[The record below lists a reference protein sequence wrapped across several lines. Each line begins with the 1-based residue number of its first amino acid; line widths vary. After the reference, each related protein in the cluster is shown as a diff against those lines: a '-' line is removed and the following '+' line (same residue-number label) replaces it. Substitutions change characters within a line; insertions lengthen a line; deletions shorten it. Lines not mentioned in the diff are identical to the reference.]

1 MYLDQPSFI
10 IGNRDGE
17 FTYLGSDKDNRIVYL
32 IIWQERNGLKYI
44 NRFYIRMS
52 TRTLL
57 MNPTLVDLKLQSIGY
72 IIPGLIAN
80 WFERQGFIKT
90 MTTMIIAAV
99 VVRITL
105 IIISGGRY
113 HLMYKPSLKNNW
125 SLIALC
131 ILSIVTFYIAQY
143 SKKDVKQ
150 DFYSEKLRQLK
161 PQIQPLSFKR

>member
-1 MYLDQPSFI
+1 VIEAAVGLGVILSLIFSELLGASAGGIVVPGYIAMYLDQPSFI
-10 IGNRDGE
+10 IGTVMVSLLTWGVIKVIGS
-17 FTYLGSDKDNRIVYL
+17 FTLLFGKRRMVLSILIGFILG
-32 IIWQERNGLKYI
+32 W
-44 NRFYIRMS
+44 S

-105 IIISGGRY
+105 IIISGGE
-113 HLMYKPSLKNNW
+113 
-125 SLIALC
+125 
-131 ILSIVTFYIAQY
+131 V
-143 SKKDVKQ
+143 
-150 DFYSEKLRQLK
+150 
-161 PQIQPLSFKR
+161 SFNV